1 MYTKLKIEE
10 ENMSF
15 VVCKWKSTDPNS
27 FLWQAS
33 EQILKDDVNE
43 QSYIHLGYLYHD
55 RII

>member
-1 MYTKLKIEE
+1 MKIHG
-10 ENMSF
+10 
-15 VVCKWKSTDPNS
+15 PNPTP

-33 EQILKDDVNE
+33 EQKFKDDVNE